1 MSTLELVTVALARQ
15 PQEKA
20 RVAAFLESHQL
31 GMDEDVTHVVIAL
44 VHGGIAGCAGLAG
57 NVIKGVA
64 VDERWRGENLS
75 ARLLV
80 EVENLA
86 MSLGHFHLF
95 LCTRPYHLERF
106 RRCGFWPL
114 AQCDD
119 IAALLENTPSGIRRY
134 CQQLGRL
141 KQPGERIGAVVMNAN
156 PFTLG
161 HRFLAEQAARES
173 DWLHLFVV
181 REEASFF
188 PYRERL
194 AMVRAGVAHL
204 PNVTVHEGSAYL
216 ISRATF
222 PGYFLKERGL
232 VDKAWSG
239 LDLQIFRRYI
249 APALGITQRFVGS
262 EPFCPV
268 TRAYNQAMHAWL
280 ERAPMSAAPVGVIEI
295 PRLSHAA
302 GEAISASEVRR
313 LLRAQRFA
321 SIRERVPESTWTLL
335 AQRYRAEVA

>member
-1 MSTLELVTVALARQ
+1 MSNLELITVALARQ

-20 RVAAFLESHQL
+20 RVAAFLASNQL
-31 GMDEDVTHVVIAL
+31 GMDEDVTHVVIAIAQ
-44 VHGGIAGCAGLAG
+44 GEIAGCAGLAG

-95 LCTRPYHLERF
+95 LCTRPYNLERF

-141 KQPGERIGAVVMNAN
+141 KQPGARIGAVVMNAN

-161 HRFLAEQAARES
+161 HRFLAEQAASVS

-181 REEASFF
+181 REDASFF

-249 APALGITQRFVGS
+249 APALGINQRFVGS

-268 TRAYNQAMHAWL
+268 TRAYNQAMHTWL
-280 ERAPMSAAPVGVIEI
+280 EHAPLNAPPVSVIEI
-295 PRLSHAA
+295 PRLSHAE

-313 LLRAQRFA
+313 LLRAQRFS
-321 SIRERVPESTWTLL
+321 SIRERVPESTYALL